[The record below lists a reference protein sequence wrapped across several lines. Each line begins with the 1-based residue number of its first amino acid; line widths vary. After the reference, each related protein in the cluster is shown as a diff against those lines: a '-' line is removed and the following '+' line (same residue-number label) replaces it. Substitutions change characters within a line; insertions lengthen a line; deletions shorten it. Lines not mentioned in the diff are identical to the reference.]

1 MRIIEITTPQ
11 IRSKLRNIIRRSIK
25 NNNLDGATMEELKQ
39 STNFTKAVIE
49 DSEIYDSY
57 WYGKNRNTPQ
67 KFLKL
72 IEIKHPELLI

>member
-1 MRIIEITTPQ
+1 MRIIETTTPQ

-25 NNNLDGATMEELKQ
+25 NNNLDNASLEELKQ
-39 STNFTKAVIE
+39 STNFTKAVIA
-49 DSEIYDSY
+49 DSKLHNNY
-57 WYGKNRNTPQ
+57 WYEKNRNSPQ